1 MTANHNHDKYIT
13 TQQFNKLKSENI
25 NAVLKQAILASKTD
39 LGNFAKKRQISI
51 IN

>member
-25 NAVLKQAILASKTD
+25 NAALKQAILASKTD